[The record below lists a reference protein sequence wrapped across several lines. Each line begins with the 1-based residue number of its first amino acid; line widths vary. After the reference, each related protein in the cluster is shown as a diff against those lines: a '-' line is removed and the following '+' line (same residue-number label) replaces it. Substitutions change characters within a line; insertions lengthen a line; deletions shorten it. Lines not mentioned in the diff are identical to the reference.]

1 MVRRLDIQGTG
12 RHNGLEKEAVM
23 TERIGQGE
31 EAPADTA
38 ARRAA
43 WAARDRDLANTP
55 LETEDVERL
64 LRGLVTQAQIDNAKR
79 DRGKPMP

>member
-1 MVRRLDIQGTG
+1 
-12 RHNGLEKEAVM
+12 M

-43 WAARDRDLANTP
+43 WNARDRDLANTP
-55 LETEDVERL
+55 LQFEDVERL
-64 LRGLVTQAQIDNAKR
+64 LRSLVTPAQIASAKR
-79 DRGKPMP
+79 DRGKPLP

>member
-1 MVRRLDIQGTG
+1 
-12 RHNGLEKEAVM
+12 M

-31 EAPADTA
+31 EAPADAA

-55 LETEDVERL
+55 LQPEDVERL
-64 LRGLVTQAQIDNAKR
+64 LRGLVTPAQFANAKR